1 MARFEDD
8 VPDAPPPTPG
18 EPSSDSQIYIV
29 KSQIGH
35 ERAVGEGLSQRVR
48 RNRVPV
54 QSILIPA
61 KVRGYLF
68 VETTNPELLK
78 EQLKGLTHARGMIMQ
93 PGVGKAPS
101 AFGTVPLVEV
111 IPFLTHKPVVSGMA
125 EGNIVE
131 IVSGPFKGE
140 KALVQR
146 IDEAKEE
153 VTVELFE
160 AMVPIPITVHGDN
173 VRVLEKEI
181 Q

>member
-1 MARFEDD
+1 MAKFEDD
-8 VPDAPPPTPG
+8 ALEKTPVPDTPST
-18 EPSSDSQIYIV
+18 ESEIYIV

-35 ERAVGEGLSQRVR
+35 ERSVGEGLMQRVR
-48 RNRVPV
+48 RSRVPV

-68 VETTNPELLK
+68 VESSNPEMLK
-78 EQLKGLTHARGMIMQ
+78 EQLKGLTHARGMIMR
-93 PGVGKAPS
+93 PGVGKAPPS
-101 AFGTVPLVEV
+101 FGTVPLGEV
-111 IPFLTHKPVVSGMA
+111 IPFLTPKPVVSGLA

-146 IDEAKEE
+146 IDESKEE

-160 AMVPIPITVHGDN
+160 AMVPIPITVHGEH
-173 VRVLEKEI
+173 VRVIDKER
-181 Q
+181 